1 VKRKR
6 GFGLV
11 DKLIEQ
17 FIEYLSVERGL
28 AANTLES
35 YQRDLNS
42 LALFLKQTGT
52 HVHQSHRSTII
63 AFMAYLQQQGRATA
77 TISRNL
83 ASVRAFFGY
92 LVRTGRI
99 DRDPTAN
106 LVSPKIEK
114 KLPKILSID
123 EVNALLEGPNTSTMT
138 GLRDK
143 AMLELLY
150 ASGIRVSE
158 LVALNVEDV
167 NLTLAYLKCTG
178 KAAKERIIP
187 IGEIA
192 VSTMKRYLEH
202 SRPHLVKDQQEP
214 ALFVNHFGVRM
225 TRQGFWKIIKKYASL
240 ANIMKEITPHTLR
253 HSFAAHMLENGADL
267 RSLQEMLG
275 HADIST
281 TQMYIHVTK
290 NQRLKDVYAKA
301 HPRA

>member
-1 VKRKR
+1 MKR
-6 GFGLV
+6 GYGLV

-17 FIEYLSVERGL
+17 FIQYLTIEKGL

-35 YQRDLNS
+35 YQRDLNG
-42 LALFLKQTGT
+42 LADFLELIGT
-52 HVHQSHRSTII
+52 NVFDSQRSTII
-63 AFMAYLQQQGRATA
+63 AFMAHLQHQGRANA

-83 ASVRAFFGY
+83 ASLRAFYGY
-92 LVRTGRI
+92 LLRTGQI
-99 DRDPTAN
+99 DKDPTSD
-106 LVSPKIEK
+106 LESPKIEK
-114 KLPKILSID
+114 KLPKVLAIH
-123 EVNALLEGPNTSTMT
+123 EVNALLEGPDTSTLT

-158 LVALNVEDV
+158 LVALNVEDI

-178 KAAKERIIP
+178 KASRERIIP
-187 IGEIA
+187 IGDIA
-192 VSTMKRYLEH
+192 ISIMRQYLEFARQH
-202 SRPHLVKDQQEP
+202 MVKDKNES
-214 ALFVNHFGVRM
+214 ALFVNHLGLRM
-225 TRQGFWKIIKKYASL
+225 SRQGFWKIIKKYAVL
-240 ANIMKEITPHTLR
+240 ADITTEITPHTLR

-281 TQMYIHVTK
+281 TQMYTHLTK
-290 NQRLKDVYAKA
+290 SQRLKDVYAKA